1 MKFYKLIIFILI
13 VFLKTETLFSENTLF
28 NVNNIQI
35 EKKDKISNAALAD
48 QAIKKGFNQLISKIL
63 LKEDSDK
70 LKGLEFKIIKQL
82 VTYYQMTSLEDE
94 EKKKELVKFSISF
107 DKDKMHDLFYKRNIL
122 YSEISN
128 KELFI
133 LPILI
138 KDSEIFIFNNNF
150 FYKNW
155 NIVYENDLIE
165 FILPLENIEI
175 IQKINESKN
184 SLINLNLP
192 SLFKEYEN
200 KNLALVLIENDKNKR
215 IYIKA
220 IIQEKKISKSLE
232 LKKQKISSN
241 ELNEKIIIE
250 VKKELINL
258 VKSRNLIDIRTPSF
272 LNAKLNLS
280 KNSTL
285 VELNSRIKNIESVE
299 NIYVQRFNKDFVD
312 LRIKFLGKLD
322 KIIDQLKKENI
333 DLQLINDQWVIKTL

>member
-1 MKFYKLIIFILI
+1 
-13 VFLKTETLFSENTLF
+13 
-28 NVNNIQI
+28 
-35 EKKDKISNAALAD
+35 
-48 QAIKKGFNQLISKIL
+48 
-63 LKEDSDK
+63 
-70 LKGLEFKIIKQL
+70 
-82 VTYYQMTSLEDE
+82 MTSLEDE

-175 IQKINESKN
+175 IQKLTSLKN

-200 KNLALVLIENDKNKR
+200 KNLALVLIEM
-215 IYIKA
+215 IK
-220 IIQEKKISKSLE
+220 IKEFTLKQSSKKKISKSLE
-232 LKKQKISSN
+232 LKKQKISSNN

-272 LNAKLNLS
+272 LNAKALF
-280 KNSTL
+280 K
-285 VELNSRIKNIESVE
+285 
-299 NIYVQRFNKDFVD
+299 
-312 LRIKFLGKLD
+312 
-322 KIIDQLKKENI
+322 
-333 DLQLINDQWVIKTL
+333 